1 VTIEP
6 LRNAILVEQMRARQ
20 LLGCF
25 ELQKLVLTH
34 EAGGIIFEIRNSTVL
49 IVKRGERGE
58 GELRRARG
66 KAIAES
72 TGKGNCGEREEGQLR
87 RARGRG
93 IAYTRGNALMTS
105 GTAGAAPELPPTNK
119 GPSCNTHEKRRGC
132 DVNKH
137 EETRWL
143 ARLTCSNILLR
154 ASPKPF

>member
-20 LLGCF
+20 LQGCF

-72 TGKGNCGEREEGQLR
+72 TGKGNCGECGKGELR
-87 RARGRG
+87 RARGRAVAESAG
-93 IAYTRGNALMTS
+93 KGNCVH
-105 GTAGAAPELPPTNK
+105 AGQ
-119 GPSCNTHEKRRGC
+119 CVD
-132 DVNKH
+132 DVGH
-137 EETRWL
+137 GWSS
-143 ARLTCSNILLR
+143 A
-154 ASPKPF
+154 